1 MAHPTIASATAS
13 TIKPS
18 RYGLSPEHEAWL
30 KQALGEQPTIHDLD
44 RIERR
49 GGLSATQKRILDA
62 VRRSV
67 VGNLR
72 STAGVAFNK
81 DGKVEPGAQRI
92 WTLRTAKVPTGHLS
106 KAAAFEA
113 EMTPF
118 LIGQTG
124 TIKDF
129 RRFLDAYNPIV
140 KNTPPMMVIGG
151 EEGHGKAEAL
161 EGLAIALFGEGAKVF
176 PVDLSKVTDDM
187 HDALFS
193 AGGKKGDLS
202 VPRLMEI
209 EDNKLGI
216 IHLTGLDQ
224 LKVRAPQIADTLLK
238 RLGCRADDK
247 EHAWVPFVL
256 DFDSAPD
263 TKLAPLLEDAL
274 GKAAVLLRKAQSS
287 FQYLDADAMAEYLE
301 IALPQLLQRPGLGQ
315 LHLEWDHEAKG
326 AFAEVLA
333 TRLTPI
339 DQLQPRLENLILGQV
354 SAEMVPADAVLR
366 VHLLAEYAE
375 DADKLKAAIKELQDP
390 AVDLLEAPQIF
401 TVTEEGRVAEPA
413 LVAGLIEDADQVL
426 DSLLRRSQHHDLEVR
441 RLFPEY
447 DRLERLDQALGEMAT
462 ALRTRA
468 RERGKLIFEPAP
480 HERLGGLVAECE
492 KLVAQL
498 GRMTAERQ
506 AQLDVSMPAH
516 VVIALQSVLEG
527 VRLIAQASDLLRG
540 EAPSPEGTRVHSA
553 QLKRA
558 IEALSNARGLL
569 PMGNLGKNRITHQL
583 QQVASKWMEAVA
595 SARRSEQEGL
605 FPLLMEADAQELID
619 AGQQLR
625 SQLPTKSLAKGER
638 ETNVRRLF
646 ESSPEAKKELKDLD
660 RLLGMTIE
668 VAETLGGLSD
678 AQRKTVA
685 DLAKEESADSMSA
698 RRKIAKELIQC
709 ENGATELD
717 ERLVLAE
724 LIKLPRAALD
734 RLKKTEV
741 KVYAVRGKI
750 TDFLKQLPK
759 GARPPGYPEGKTYD
773 DVPAIF
779 VPKGAEGNDKGDIVV
794 IVTKE
799 VNGNVIL
806 PGLDVKRGYNQVI
819 HECLHGLDLENYYST
834 KKEFVSARAAEMGV
848 LSQYEKQAVE
858 GNFDRGAAETW
869 AITGERLYGGD
880 ESVRKERPLLV
891 KVLEDGFGTG
901 AIG

>member
-1 MAHPTIASATAS
+1 MARPNIATAPA
-13 TIKPS
+13 TIKTS
-18 RYGLSPEHEAWL
+18 RFGLTAEHEAWL
-30 KQALGEQPTIHDLD
+30 KQELGEQPTIQALD
-44 RIERR
+44 QVERA

-62 VRRSV
+62 VRRSL
-67 VGNLR
+67 VGQLR
-72 STAGVAFNK
+72 STAGVGFNK
-81 DGKVEPGAQRI
+81 DGKVEPGTQRI

-106 KAAAFEA
+106 KSAAFEA

-124 TIKDF
+124 SLKDF
-129 RRFLDAYNPIV
+129 KRFLDAYNPLV
-140 KNTPPMMVIGG
+140 KNTPPMMVLGG

-176 PVDLSKVTDDM
+176 TVDLSKVTDDM

-209 EDNKLGI
+209 EDNKLGLVHI
-216 IHLTGLDQ
+216 TGLDQ
-224 LKVRAPQIADTLLK
+224 LKARAPQIADTLLK

-263 TKLAPLLEDAL
+263 TKLATLLEDAL
-274 GKAAVLLRKAQSS
+274 GRAAVLLRKAQSS
-287 FQYLDADAMAEYLE
+287 FQYLDAAAMAEYLE
-301 IALPQLLQRPGLGQ
+301 IALPQLLQRPGLTQ
-315 LHLEWDHEAKG
+315 LHLEWDEEAKA

-339 DQLQPRLENLILGQV
+339 DQLQPRLDNLILGQV

-366 VHLLAEYAE
+366 VHLLGEYA
-375 DADKLKAAIKELQDP
+375 DDPDKLAAAIKELQDP

-401 TVTEEGRVAEPA
+401 TVTEEGRVADPA
-413 LVAGLIEDADQVL
+413 LVDGLIDNSDQVL
-426 DSLLRRSQHHDLEVR
+426 EALLGCSQHHDLEVR

-447 DRLERLDQALGEMAT
+447 DRLERLDQAMNEMTT
-462 ALRTRA
+462 ALRTRS
-468 RERGKLIFEPAP
+468 RERGKLILEAAP

-498 GRMTAERQ
+498 GRMTPERQ
-506 AQLDVSMPAH
+506 AQLDLSMPPH
-516 VVIALQSVLEG
+516 VVVALQSVLEG

-540 EAPSPEGTRVHSA
+540 EAPTPEGLRAHAA

-558 IEALSNARGLL
+558 IEALTNARGLL
-569 PMGNLGKNRITHQL
+569 PMGNLSKNRITHPLQALAGNWIKAVEVARQSQL
-583 QQVASKWMEAVA
+583 
-595 SARRSEQEGL
+595 EGL
-605 FPLLMEADAQELID
+605 FPLLMETDAQDLID
-619 AGQQLR
+619 EAKQLR
-625 SQLPTKSLAKGER
+625 SQLPLQPLAKGER

-646 ESSPEAKKELKDLD
+646 ESSPEAKKELKELD

-698 RRKIAKELIQC
+698 RRKVAKPLIQC
-709 ENGATELD
+709 ENGATDMD
-717 ERLVLAE
+717 ERLVLKE
-724 LIKLPRAALD
+724 LIKLPKPALE
-734 RLKKTEV
+734 RLQKTGI
-741 KVYAVRGKI
+741 KVYAVRGKV

-779 VPKGAEGNDKGDIVV
+779 VPKEAEGNDKGDIIV

-834 KKEFVSARAAEMGV
+834 KEEFTSAREAERAV
-848 LSQYEKQAVE
+848 LSPYEKQAME

-869 AITGERLYGGD
+869 AITGERFYGGD
-880 ESVRKERPLLV
+880 ESVEKERPLLV
-891 KVLEDGFGTG
+891 QVLKDAFGTG
-901 AIG
+901 AIA

>member
-1 MAHPTIASATAS
+1 MARPTIATAPA

-18 RYGLSPEHEAWL
+18 RFGLAPEHEAWL
-30 KQALGEQPTIHDLD
+30 KQEFGEQPSIHDLD
-44 RIERR
+44 RVERA
-49 GGLSATQKRILDA
+49 GGLTATQKRILDA

-72 STAGVAFNK
+72 ATAGVAFNK
-81 DGKVEPGAQRI
+81 DGKVEPGTQRI

-113 EMTPF
+113 EMKPF
-118 LIGQTG
+118 LIGQVG
-124 TIKDF
+124 ALKDF
-129 RRFLDAYNPIV
+129 KRFLDAYNPLV

-151 EEGHGKAEAL
+151 EEGHGKSEAL
-161 EGLAIALFGEGAKVF
+161 DGLAKALFGEAATVF
-176 PVDLSKVTDDM
+176 TVDLSKVTDDM

-216 IHLTGLDQ
+216 VHLTGLDQ
-224 LKVRAPQIADTLLK
+224 LKARAPQIADTLLN

-247 EHAWVPFVL
+247 DHAWVPFVL

-263 TKLAPLLEDAL
+263 TKLAPILEDAL

-315 LHLEWDHEAKG
+315 LHLEWDDEAKA

-339 DQLQPRLENLILGQV
+339 DQLQPRLENLILGPV
-354 SAEMVPADAVLR
+354 SAEMVPADALLR
-366 VHLLAEYAE
+366 VHLLAEYA
-375 DADKLKAAIKELQDP
+375 DHPDKLAAAIKELQDP
-390 AVDLLEAPQIF
+390 ALDLLEAPQIF
-401 TVTEEGRVAEPA
+401 TVTEEGRVADPA
-413 LVAGLIEDADQVL
+413 LVEGLIENSEQVL
-426 DSLLRRSQHHDLEVR
+426 EALLQCSQHHDLEVR

-447 DRLERLDQALGEMAT
+447 DRLERLDQVMGEMAT

-468 RERGKLIFEPAP
+468 RQKGKLIFEPAP

-516 VVIALQSVLEG
+516 VVVALQSVLEG

-540 EAPSPEGTRVHSA
+540 EAPTPDGTRAHAA
-553 QLKRA
+553 QLNRA
-558 IEALSNARGLL
+558 IEALTNARGLL
-569 PMGNLGKNRITHQL
+569 PIGNLGKNRITHQL
-583 QQVASKWMEAVA
+583 QALAAKWIEAVA
-595 SARRSEQEGL
+595 VARRSQQEGM
-605 FPLLMEADAQELID
+605 FPLVLETDAQDLID
-619 AGQQLR
+619 EARKLR
-625 SQLPTKSLAKGER
+625 GQLPVKPLAKGER

-660 RLLGMTIE
+660 RLVKMTIE
-668 VAETLGGLSD
+668 VAENLGGLSD

-685 DLAKEESADSMSA
+685 DLAKEESADSLSA
-698 RRKIAKELIQC
+698 RRKIAKELITC
-709 ENGATELD
+709 ENGATDVD
-717 ERLVLAE
+717 ERLVRAE
-724 LIKLPRAALD
+724 LIKLPKAALE

-741 KVYAVRGKI
+741 KVYVVRGKI

-759 GARPPGYPEGKTYD
+759 GARPPGYPEGKTFD

-779 VPKGAEGNDKGDIVV
+779 VPKEAEGNDKGDIVV

-819 HECLHGLDLENYYST
+819 HECLHGLDVQNYYST
-834 KKEFVSARAAEMGV
+834 KEEFVSAREAELGV
-848 LSQYEKQAVE
+848 LSQYEKQAKE

-891 KVLEDGFGTG
+891 KVVEDAFGTG
-901 AIG
+901 AFA